1 MVVMVIVETLRGGT
15 QAPIVGYLATWS
27 LDSGPPTGRCQTPSF
42 LPLAS
47 SRSAKT
53 HKSLP
58 ALQLKPQDSHQ
69 PLYDI
74 RNIPAA

>member
-15 QAPIVGYLATWS
+15 QAPIVGYLATWYY
-27 LDSGPPTGRCQTPSF
+27 SGPPTGRCQTPSC

-53 HKSLP
+53 HRSLL
-58 ALQLKPQDSHQ
+58 ALQLKPQDSH
-69 PLYDI
+69 
-74 RNIPAA
+74 